1 MNSEESAELV
11 RRALAGDQI
20 ALNRLVSVLT
30 PVIQTR
36 VARTLFPHRSLLAA
50 GRNLHQEVEDQTQE
64 VFLML
69 FARDGRTLRSWQ
81 PEGGLSLE
89 SFVDRV
95 AECQVLSFLRKLQ
108 N

>member
-11 RRALAGDQI
+11 RRALAGDQT

-30 PVIQTR
+30 PVIQAQ
-36 VARTLFPHRSLLAA
+36 VARTLLAPCSLLA
-50 GRNLHQEVEDQTQE
+50 GGLDLRQVVEDQTRE
-64 VFLML
+64 VFLAL
-69 FARDGRTLRSWQ
+69 FTRDGRILRSWE

-89 SFVDRV
+89 SFAGLV
-95 AECQVLSFLRKLQ
+95 AKRQVLSFLRKLQ